1 MSHRDSPDDRNDGQH
16 AWAQRLWYAYLT
28 GDTSRLDRKVLMVR
42 SVFRRLPGSR
52 RCKVCHAPF
61 DGPSKALVAMVG
73 FGAGHS
79 SLNPSLCDRCEK
91 IVKAHEVGMEVEVT
105 LLFADVR
112 GSTTLAEE
120 VGHLDF
126 HHLIGRFY
134 ETGTEAL
141 IAGGALIEKLIGDE
155 LAGIFA
161 PGIAGD
167 DHASHAIATARAIL
181 VGTGHGPGQEPW
193 LPVGIGVH
201 TGVVYAGAVGAANRM
216 SVITVLGDAAN
227 TAARLAS
234 AAGPGEILLSDAT
247 LAAAGLE
254 SAEIEKRDLELK
266 GKAEP
271 FAVRVLRV

>member
-1 MSHRDSPDDRNDGQH
+1 MITP
-16 AWAQRLWYAYLT
+16 
-28 GDTSRLDRKVLMVR
+28 
-42 SVFRRLPGSR
+42 
-52 RCKVCHAPF
+52 
-61 DGPSKALVAMVG
+61 
-73 FGAGHS
+73 
-79 SLNPSLCDRCEK
+79 
-91 IVKAHEVGMEVEVT
+91 
-105 LLFADVR
+105 
-112 GSTTLAEE
+112 
-120 VGHLDF
+120 
-126 HHLIGRFY
+126 
-134 ETGTEAL
+134 
-141 IAGGALIEKLIGDE
+141 
-155 LAGIFA
+155 
-161 PGIAGD
+161 
-167 DHASHAIATARAIL
+167 AIATARAIL
-181 VGTGHGPGQEPW
+181 VGTGHGPGQGPW